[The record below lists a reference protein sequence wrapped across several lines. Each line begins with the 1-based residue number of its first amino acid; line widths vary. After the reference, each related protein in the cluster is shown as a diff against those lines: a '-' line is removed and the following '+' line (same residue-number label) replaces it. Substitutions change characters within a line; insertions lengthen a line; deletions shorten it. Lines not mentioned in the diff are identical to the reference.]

1 MEKYAVADRPA
12 RYDRPSDLKGSQP
25 GSSATVDMLMPF
37 SLCAGIWHGV
47 FLSAPRSHRNL
58 PGRVGSAHQRG
69 ERMDRVKGKV
79 ALITG
84 AARGMGEAAARA
96 LADEGATVFV
106 TDVLDELGR
115 DVATDLGSQARYHHL
130 DVSSEEQ
137 WGTVVDAIL
146 AVAGRLDVL
155 VNNAG
160 VRVAGRTDT
169 MSTEDYLRV
178 VSVNQ
183 LGTFLGMRA
192 VVSAMRA
199 SRGGSIV
206 NTASSMAGTRGRPGS
221 VAYTATKWA
230 IRGMTR
236 CAALDLAEFGIRVNL
251 VHPGLMDTT
260 MGTGSTETISDAVVR
275 QLTAAIPIGRL
286 GRPSEVAR
294 LVVFLASDEAS
305 YCTGAEFTADGGW
318 AA

>member
-1 MEKYAVADRPA
+1 
-12 RYDRPSDLKGSQP
+12 
-25 GSSATVDMLMPF
+25 
-37 SLCAGIWHGV
+37 
-47 FLSAPRSHRNL
+47 
-58 PGRVGSAHQRG
+58 
-69 ERMDRVKGKV
+69 MDRVKGKV

-84 AARGMGEAAARA
+84 AAQGMGEAAARA

-106 TDVLDELGR
+106 TDVLDDLGRQVAAELGGR
-115 DVATDLGSQARYHHL
+115 AHYHHL

-137 WGTVVDAIL
+137 WGAVVDA
-146 AVAGRLDVL
+146 VVDTGGGLDVL

-160 VRVAGRTDT
+160 VRIAGRADT
-169 MSTEDYLRV
+169 MSTQDYLNV

-192 VVSAMRA
+192 VASAMRA
-199 SRGGSIV
+199 GRGGSII

-260 MGTGSTETISDAVVR
+260 MGTGSTEPLDNDVVR
-275 QLTAAIPIGRL
+275 RLTASIPLGRL

-294 LVVFLASDEAS
+294 LVVFLASDDAS